1 MDRWSGFGYVVFGTL
16 LVLFLPFIVS
26 QFGRDLRLKVAALA
40 LCIGALLLTGFDSLQ
55 FVSWVGA
62 CAFAGLA
69 IRARIKA
76 KVDRI
81 KADKAGA
88 NNPPPA

>member
-1 MDRWSGFGYVVFGTL
+1 MDRWSGFGYAVSGTS

-26 QFGRDLRLKVAALA
+26 LFGRDARLKVATLA
-40 LCIGALLLTGFDSLQ
+40 LCIGAVLLTGFDSLQ
-55 FVSWVGA
+55 FVGWVGA

-76 KVDRI
+76 NVDRI
-81 KADKAGA
+81 KANKVSA
-88 NNPPPA
+88 NDPPSA